1 MSFCTS
7 GKIRFKLS
15 KLSMNYKFKVGCSIE
30 NLKGVRDFIR
40 GSLKNH
46 NISELE
52 ISEIVLALDEMC
64 SNLMIHAHQCNPD
77 DLFELV
83 INVEQNHPLVFELI
97 DDGTVFDINEFNTP
111 ALDNIVHEKRKGG
124 LGIRL
129 VKSIMD
135 KIEYQKTGGRNICR
149 LVKTV
154 HFI

>member
-1 MSFCTS
+1 MKYS
-7 GKIRFKLS
+7 
-15 KLSMNYKFKVGCSIE
+15 YKYKVGCSIE

-46 NISELE
+46 EIPDLQ

-64 SNLMIHAHQCNPD
+64 SNLMIHAHNCKNE

-83 INVEQNHPLVFELI
+83 IHVDNASPLVFEII
-97 DDGTVFDINEFNTP
+97 DDGTVFDINQFSTP
-111 ALDNIVHEKRKGG
+111 AIDNIIHEKRKGG

-135 KIEYQKTGGRNICR
+135 KVEYQRTSEHTICR
-149 LVKTV
+149 LEKTV
-154 HFI
+154 RFK